1 MEPEFLPL
9 ASNETFQFACHPRV
23 PCFNACCRNLNQFLT
38 PYDILCLKHHLG
50 LQSDVFLDRFTI
62 ETPGPRTGLP
72 IVSLK
77 ADPLQGWACPFVTN
91 KGCGVYSARPA
102 SCRIYPLARAVS
114 RCRNTGRTTEHFALI
129 KEAHCRGFEQPQS
142 QRVDRW
148 LIDQDLAVYND
159 LNDRLLDIIALK
171 NRFKPGPLDPH
182 TRKLFHLMLYD
193 LDSFRSR
200 LKEIDLPQK
209 LQTEPDLKAAMKTD
223 DAALLALSLRWVGQ
237 IIASGDDFKLTK
249 SMRLSRNSGC
259 AIQEI
264 RSK

>member
-50 LQSDVFLDRFTI
+50 LQSDVFLNRFTI

-77 ADPLQGWACPFVTN
+77 ADPLQGWACPFVTD
-91 KGCGVYSARPA
+91 KGCGVYPARPA

-129 KEAHCRGFEQPQS
+129 KEAHCLGFEQSQT
-142 QRVDRW
+142 QRVDQW
-148 LIDQDLAVYND
+148 LIDQDLAPYND
-159 LNDRLLDIIALK
+159 MNDRLLAIIALK
-171 NRFKPGPLDPH
+171 NKFKPGPLDTQ
-182 TRKLFHLMLYD
+182 TRKLFRLMLYD

-209 LQTEPDLKAAMKTD
+209 MQTDPDLNAAMKND
-223 DAALLALSLRWVGQ
+223 DPALLALALRWAGQ
-237 IIASGDDFKLTK
+237 IIASGDDCKLTQC
-249 SMRLSRNSGC
+249 MGPSRNSGG
-259 AIQEI
+259 ATQEI
-264 RSK
+264 GSK